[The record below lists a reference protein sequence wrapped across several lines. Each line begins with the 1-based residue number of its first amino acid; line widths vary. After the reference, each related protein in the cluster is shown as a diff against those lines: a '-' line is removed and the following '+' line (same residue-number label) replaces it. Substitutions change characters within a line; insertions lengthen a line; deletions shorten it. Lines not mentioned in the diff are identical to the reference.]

1 MTQKFDFEQKKNEF
15 QNRLKL
21 KIICFKNGKRGLEV
35 GLNVTC
41 VID

>member
-1 MTQKFDFEQKKNEF
+1 MTQKFDFEQKNEF

-21 KIICFKNGKRGLEV
+21 KIICSKNGKRGLEV

-41 VID
+41 AID